1 MGSIGA
7 PSLVFGPMALRLS
20 RVGAELPGVRPL
32 GPEAL
37 QVALQR
43 GIHSAVGNIGVLS
56 LVFGPM
62 GLRLSRAGAEL
73 PGVRPHGPEALQ
85 DAPTLGFN
93 TDSIQQLA
101 ALTRRHWCS
110 AQGA

>member
-7 PSLVFGPMALRLS
+7 PT
-20 RVGAELPGVRPL
+20 
-32 GPEAL
+32 
-37 QVALQR
+37 
-43 GIHSAVGNIGVLS
+43 

-62 GLRLSRAGAEL
+62 GLRLSRVGVEL

-93 TDSIQQLA
+93 TGSIQQLA
-101 ALTRRHWCS
+101 ALVRRHWCS
-110 AQGA
+110 APGA